1 LKQGTLFGHIQA
13 VLDVVAMS
21 SIEMQGVSKSDFD
34 GLMAPIVKVA
44 AENLLALAEPD
55 FEFVPEKLRR
65 GMKAVHHR
73 LSGELKAL
81 FELLTVYD
89 DLKVCRILAQEY
101 PWRQNDIT
109 PYEHL
114 RLAWSQFTRLSSNFE
129 RHMNELIQHHREAL
143 ELFSSDFELPDSG
156 ARLDR
161 SGLSQA
167 AADCRD
173 RPVDRWYEVA
183 PKSPAATVV
192 ADIRIASK
200 WPDTLPPFAQYHDQA
215 QSELVREIDEKIAR
229 VGSDIAGFLVNY
241 SAALLD
247 GIERYNAMIKNFRRL
262 HRP

>member
-1 LKQGTLFGHIQA
+1 
-13 VLDVVAMS
+13 MS
-21 SIEMQGVSKSDFD
+21 SIEMQAVSKSGFD

-73 LSGELKAL
+73 LSGELRAL

-89 DLKVCRILAQEY
+89 DLMVCRIVAQEY
-101 PWRQNDIT
+101 PWRQNEIT

-114 RLAWSQFTRLSSNFE
+114 RLAWSQLARLSSSFE

-143 ELFSSDFELPDSG
+143 ELFSSDFELPDLG
-156 ARLDR
+156 ERLDR
-161 SGLSQA
+161 SGSSQA
-167 AADCRD
+167 TADCRD

-183 PKSPAATVV
+183 PKSPAAAGV
-192 ADIRIASK
+192 ADMRVASN
-200 WPDTLPPFAQYHDQA
+200 WPDTLPPFAQHYDLA
-215 QSELVREIDEKIAR
+215 RSELVRELDAKIAT
-229 VGSDIAGFLVNY
+229 VGSDVTGFLVNHG
-241 SAALLD
+241 AALLD

>member
-1 LKQGTLFGHIQA
+1 LLGHVQA
-13 VLDVVAMS
+13 LLDVAAMS
-21 SIEMQGVSKSDFD
+21 SIEMQGVSKSGFD

-65 GMKAVHHR
+65 GMKVVHHR
-73 LSGELKAL
+73 LSGELRAL

-89 DLKVCRILAQEY
+89 DLMVCRIVAQEY
-101 PWRQNDIT
+101 PWRQNEIA
-109 PYEHL
+109 PYAHL
-114 RLAWSQFTRLSSNFE
+114 RLAWSQFARLSSSFE

-156 ARLDR
+156 ERLDR

-167 AADCRD
+167 TADCRD

-183 PKSPAATVV
+183 PKSPAAAGV
-192 ADIRIASK
+192 ADMRVASK
-200 WPDTLPPFAQYHDQA
+200 WPDTLRPFAQHYDQA
-215 QSELVREIDEKIAR
+215 RSELVREIDAKIAT
-229 VGSDIAGFLVNY
+229 VGSDVTGFLVNHG
-241 SAALLD
+241 AALLD
-247 GIERYNAMIKNFRRL
+247 GSERYNEMIKNFRRL

>member
-1 LKQGTLFGHIQA
+1 

-21 SIEMQGVSKSDFD
+21 SIEMQGVSKSGFD

-55 FEFVPEKLRR
+55 FEFVPEKLKR
-65 GMKAVHHR
+65 GMGAVHHR
-73 LSGELKAL
+73 LSGEIRAL
-81 FELLTVYD
+81 FELITVYD
-89 DLKVCRILAQEY
+89 DLKICRIIAQEY

-114 RLAWSQFTRLSSNFE
+114 RLAWSQFARLSSGFV
-129 RHMNELIQHHREAL
+129 RHKNELIQHHREAL

-156 ARLDR
+156 VRLDR

-167 AADCRD
+167 TADCRD
-173 RPVDRWYEVA
+173 RPVDRWFEVA
-183 PKSPAATVV
+183 PKSPAATVI

-200 WPDTLPPFAQYHDQA
+200 WPDTLPPFAQYRDQA
-215 QSELVREIDEKIAR
+215 QSELVREIDEKIAWMGR
-229 VGSDIAGFLVNY
+229 DITGFLVDY
-241 SAALLD
+241 SAGLVD
-247 GIERYNAMIKNFRRL
+247 GIERYNEMIKNFRRL